1 MARRNLRF
9 YGDPVLRLRA
19 APVAELGQDALR
31 ELVRDMYETCEAEEG
46 AGLAA
51 PQIGVS
57 LRVFVV
63 DCREDPEDQ
72 ASRMHRF
79 AAVNPT
85 VLKTEGETVFEEGC
99 LSIPG
104 LREAVKRHAR
114 VTLAAWDV
122 DGKPF
127 EVEAGGLAARAI
139 QHEMDHIDGILF
151 IDRLSSLKRQLLK
164 RQLDS
169 IAAGEQAVS

>member
-9 YGDPVLRLRA
+9 YGDPVLRLKA
-19 APVAELGQDALR
+19 APVAGFDPSLGD
-31 ELVRDMYETCEAEEG
+31 LVRDMFDTCEAEEG

-63 DCREDPEDQ
+63 DCREDPEDP
-72 ASRMHRF
+72 ASRAHRF

-85 VLKTEGETVFEEGC
+85 ILRIEGQISAEEGC

-104 LREAVKRHAR
+104 LRETVKRHAR
-114 VTLAAWDV
+114 VTLAAFDL

-127 EVEAGGLAARAI
+127 EVEAGGLAARAV